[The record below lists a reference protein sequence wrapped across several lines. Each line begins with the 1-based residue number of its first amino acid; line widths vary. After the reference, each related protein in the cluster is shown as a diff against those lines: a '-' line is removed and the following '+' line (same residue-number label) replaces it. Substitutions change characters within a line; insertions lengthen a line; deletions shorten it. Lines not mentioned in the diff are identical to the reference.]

1 MYRLYFCFLM
11 ILLLTGCAALNS
23 GHFSRTSPAPGEQPD
38 SYQAEKQALFDQSYI
53 DPLTDY
59 LIEYQGDPDRAA
71 ILEQVR
77 QERDSRCNSIAAR
90 YADEPA
96 SRTVLERYNTGYGY
110 SCPQQV
116 AEFATRVDQQTTDSA
131 TPSIS
136 TRSIVEKPALPEPEQ
151 PTADTEAAA
160 ANRQKASDQVLSDC
174 YLLTTIRNF
183 SAARE
188 ACREPAD
195 NGDVRSQT
203 NMATIALAFEDFASA
218 VEWARKAAMASAEAA
233 FLLARMYANG
243 QGVNQSKE
251 QAVYWYAEA
260 ARQGHEKAQ
269 AALDRHSEE
278 VKEGDI

>member
-1 MYRLYFCFLM
+1 MYRLFFCFPM
-11 ILLLTGCAALNS
+11 IMLLTGCAAINS
-23 GHFSRTSPAPGEQPD
+23 DLFSSTFSDTGEQPD
-38 SYQAEKQALFDQSYI
+38 PYQAEKQALFDQPYI

-59 LIEYQGDPDRAA
+59 LIENQGDPSRAA
-71 ILEQVR
+71 ILQQVR
-77 QERDSRCNSIAAR
+77 QERDSRCATVAGE
-90 YADEPA
+90 YAEEPA
-96 SRTVLERYNTGYGY
+96 TRAMLERYNASYGY
-110 SCPQQV
+110 SCPQRV
-116 AEFATRVDQQTTDSA
+116 ADFERRVDRQHAESRIEPEA
-131 TPSIS
+131 IN
-136 TRSIVEKPALPEPEQ
+136 EKPATLEPEP
-151 PTADTEAAA
+151 PTAATEAESAS
-160 ANRQKASDQVLSDC
+160 RQKASDQLLSDC

-243 QGVNQSKE
+243 QGVNQSEE

-260 ARQGHEKAQ
+260 ARQGHKKAQ
-269 AALDRHSEE
+269 AALDRHSEQAP
-278 VKEGDI
+278 EGGI